1 MAWGRVAVRSGCL
14 GPAAT
19 TMAAAA
25 AAASAGDA
33 TTGAGTGKIKPCARC
48 WPSTSGM
55 AALGRLCRNT
65 QWGLR
70 QPLGWFSQ

>member
-33 TTGAGTGKIKPCARC
+33 TKPCARC